1 MGVKPV
7 LSQWKSVWQF
17 LREMRIEL
25 PQDPAVPILGKV
37 FSLFHYL
44 CIVIVVKRHRMSKT
58 AQIGNNTGIKC
69 SMKSLY
75 PGHLWEMCHLVS
87 SLCLEHMGLLLHI
100 LFVTDPSAVT
110 WCVIAL
116 KHKVPGHTGNI
127 NTFVLAKSKSV
138 LYLEGKKKKSQI
150 CWA

>member
-1 MGVKPV
+1 
-7 LSQWKSVWQF
+7 
-17 LREMRIEL
+17 
-25 PQDPAVPILGKV
+25 
-37 FSLFHYL
+37 
-44 CIVIVVKRHRMSKT
+44 MSKT

-87 SLCLEHMGLLLHI
+87 SLCLEHMRLLLHI

-138 LYLEGKKKKSQI
+138 LYLEGKKKEITGMLSIKMYHPILVHWFPMRETKKTRLTDLCSRPCTTWSTHQI
-150 CWA
+150 GILKILWVP